1 MEVDGMDST
10 TLDQVSS
17 VIVTGGASG
26 IGRAVAELTLSR
38 GGCVGVIDLDV
49 TRVVD
54 MAQAW
59 PGRVVALQ
67 GSVLNEDFLNT
78 AWASFAQE
86 LPVPV
91 NGLVNCAG
99 LPPTPRAIEDLDVVE
114 WSRIVESH
122 LSGTFIPCKVLG
134 GELARAGRS
143 GSVVNLASVLAYRP
157 GPVLAYGA
165 AKSGVV
171 SLTASLAVHWAKA
184 GVRVNAV
191 APGWTDTPF
200 LRPQERGER
209 DFGPILR
216 ATPQGRLMQ
225 PSEIAEVICFLL
237 SPAASAVTGST
248 IPCDGGVIAA
258 SGWPPYGG
266 FDAGEPPRAAA
277 H

>member
-1 MEVDGMDST
+1 MVQSMS
-10 TLDQVSS
+10 QRVSS

-26 IGRAVAELTLSR
+26 IGRAVVEMTLER
-38 GGCVGVIDLDV
+38 GGCAA
-49 TRVVD
+49 VVD
-54 MAQAW
+54 IDPTRAADLVDQY
-59 PGRVVALQ
+59 PGRIVTLQ
-67 GSVLNEDFLNT
+67 GSVLDESFLRRAWEESGT
-78 AWASFAQE
+78 A

-99 LPPTPRAIEDLDVVE
+99 LPPMPRSIESLEVAE
-114 WSRIVESH
+114 WSRILDSH
-122 LSGTFIPCKVLG
+122 LNGTFIPCKVFG
-134 GELARAGRS
+134 TELARGGAG
-143 GSVVNLASVLAYRP
+143 GAIVNLASVLAYRP

-171 SLTASLAVHWAKA
+171 SLTASLAVHWARA

-200 LRPQERGER
+200 LRPKERGER

-225 PSEIAEVICFLL
+225 PREIAEVICFLL
-237 SPAASAVTGST
+237 SPAASAVTGT
-248 IPCDGGVIAA
+248 TVPCDGGVIAG

-266 FDAGEPPRAAA
+266 FEASVTPGTP
-277 H
+277 

>member
-1 MEVDGMDST
+1 M
-10 TLDQVSS
+10 TL
-17 VIVTGGASG
+17 A
-26 IGRAVAELTLSR
+26 R

-49 TRVVD
+49 TQVD
-54 MAQAW
+54 ELARAY

-67 GSVLNEDFLNT
+67 GSVLDEDFLQS
-78 AWASFAQE
+78 AWVRLAQN
-86 LPVPV
+86 LPAPV

-99 LPPTPRAIEDLDVVE
+99 LPPMPRAIEALDVVE
-114 WSRIVESH
+114 WSRILDSH
-122 LSGTFIPCKVLG
+122 LSGTFIPCKVIG
-134 GELARAGRS
+134 AELARGGR
-143 GSVVNLASVLAYRP
+143 GGAIVNLASVLAYRP

-171 SLTASLAVHWAKA
+171 SLTASLAVHWARA
-184 GVRVNAV
+184 QVRVNAV

-200 LRPQERGER
+200 LRPKDRGER

-248 IPCDGGVIAA
+248 IPCDGGVIAG

-266 FDAGEPPRAAA
+266 FDAATAPAATP

>member
-1 MEVDGMDST
+1 MNQSAS
-10 TLDQVSS
+10 QPVSS

-26 IGRAVAELTLSR
+26 IGRAVVEMTLER
-38 GGCVGVIDLDV
+38 GGCVGVVDIDPSRAADILEKH
-49 TRVVD
+49 
-54 MAQAW
+54 
-59 PGRVVALQ
+59 PGRIVVLQ
-67 GSVLNEDFLNT
+67 GSVLDETFLRK
-78 AWASFAQE
+78 AWEEFESS

-99 LPPTPRAIEDLDVVE
+99 LPPMPRAIESLEVAE
-114 WSRIVESH
+114 WSRILDSH
-122 LSGTFIPCKVLG
+122 LNGTFIPCKVFG
-134 GELARAGRS
+134 AELARGGR
-143 GSVVNLASVLAYRP
+143 GGAIVNLASVLAYRP

-171 SLTASLAVHWAKA
+171 SLTASLAVHWARA

-200 LRPQERGER
+200 LRPKERGER

-225 PSEIAEVICFLL
+225 PREIAEVICFLL
-237 SPAASAVTGST
+237 SPAASAVTGT
-248 IPCDGGVIAA
+248 TVPCDGGVIAG

-266 FDAGEPPRAAA
+266 FEAPPAPAPA
-277 H
+277 